1 MPAVAVRV
9 TCVFCEKL
17 ALQVPGQLI
26 PGGVLVTVPAPVV
39 GAVTA
44 NWYNVGGGEPVPPH
58 PARSRVHSTD
68 HVQQNLYR
76 DFMALLSEGSHTCGC

>member
-1 MPAVAVRV
+1 LVPAVAVRV

-26 PGGVLVTVPAPVV
+26 PGGVLVTVPAPMV
-39 GAVTA
+39 GTVTA
-44 NWYNVGGGEPVPPH
+44 NWYNVGGGESPVPPPH

-68 HVQQNLYR
+68 HVHQNLYR
-76 DFMALLSEGSHTCGC
+76 DFMALLS